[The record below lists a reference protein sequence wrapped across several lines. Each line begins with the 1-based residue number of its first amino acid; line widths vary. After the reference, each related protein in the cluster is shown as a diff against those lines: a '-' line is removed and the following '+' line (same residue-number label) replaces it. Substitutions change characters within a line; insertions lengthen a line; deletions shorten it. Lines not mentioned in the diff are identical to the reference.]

1 VKARLERHR
10 PLILIGAGVLAGLL
24 LLLLALDVSRAQRT
38 IAGDDARFLSQ
49 PRIRG
54 YWEDDGVLPFALGRR
69 VAGVQDDVELRR
81 AVQRFWLGRPRDG
94 LNPSPARLAERARAQ
109 AGLAASEAGGGPGA
123 SQTATLL
130 GVLALLTPPDQ
141 AERPQVVRAA
151 AAAFR
156 RAIVLD
162 QGNEDAK
169 FNLESILR
177 LVGDERNRGQGGG
190 GSAGQEGTEF
200 GGAALS
206 RRGSGY

>member
-1 VKARLERHR
+1 MALVGSGFLLG
-10 PLILIGAGVLAGLL
+10 LI
-24 LLLLALDVSRAQRT
+24 LLLLALDVARADRGLE
-38 IAGDDARFLSQ
+38 GDDARFLAQ
-49 PRIRG
+49 PRIAG
-54 YWEDDGVLPFALGRR
+54 YWQDGGVLPFGVGRKL
-69 VAGVQDDVELRR
+69 AGAEDDVMHRR
-81 AVQRFWLGRPRDG
+81 AVQRFWLGRPADG
-94 LNPSPARLAERARAQ
+94 LTPTPARLAERAQAQ
-109 AGLAASEAGGGPGA
+109 AELAQAEADGGPGA

-151 AAAFR
+151 SSAFR

-162 QGNEDAK
+162 PSNDDAK
-169 FNLESILR
+169 FNLESMLR
-177 LVGDERNRGQGGG
+177 LVADERSRGQGGG

>member
-1 VKARLERHR
+1 MKRHR
-10 PLILIGAGVLAGLL
+10 PAILVGSGFLAGVL
-24 LLLLALDVSRAQRT
+24 LLLLALDVSRAERAL
-38 IAGDDARFLSQ
+38 AGDDARFLAQ
-49 PRIRG
+49 PRIGG
-54 YWEDDGVLPFALGRR
+54 YWEDGGVLPLSLGRR
-69 VAGVQDDVELRR
+69 VAGVQDDVEHRR

-94 LNPSPARLAERARAQ
+94 LTPSPRRLAERAKAQ
-109 AGLAASEAGGGPGA
+109 ALLTESEPDDRVGA

-151 AAAFR
+151 GAAFR

-162 QGNEDAK
+162 PSNDDAK

-177 LVGDERNRGQGGG
+177 LVADDRNRGQGGG

>member
-1 VKARLERHR
+1 VKRHR
-10 PLILIGAGVLAGLL
+10 PAILVGSGFLAGLL

-38 IAGDDARFLSQ
+38 LAGDDARFLSQ
-49 PRIRG
+49 PRVRT

-69 VAGVQDDVELRR
+69 VAGVQDDVEHRR

-94 LNPSPARLAERARAQ
+94 LSASPQRLSERARAQ
-109 AGLAASEAGGGPGA
+109 AGLAESESEGGPGA
-123 SQTATLL
+123 SHTATLL

-162 QGNEDAK
+162 PGNEEAK

-177 LVGDERNRGQGGG
+177 LVGDQRNRGQGGG
-190 GSAGQEGTEF
+190 GSAGQDGTEF

>member
-1 VKARLERHR
+1 MRARW
-10 PLILIGAGVLAGLL
+10 PLALIGTGFLLGVL
-24 LLLLALDVSRAQRT
+24 LLLLALDVSRTVGRLE
-38 IAGDDARFLSQ
+38 GDDARFLAQ
-49 PRIRG
+49 PRIPG
-54 YWEDDGVLPFALGRR
+54 YWEDRGILPFGAGAHLLGAR
-69 VAGVQDDVELRR
+69 DDVAQRD
-81 AVQRFWLGRPRDG
+81 AVQRFWLGRPRDSS
-94 LNPSPARLAERARAQ
+94 NPDPERLDERAQ
-109 AGLAASEAGGGPGA
+109 AQAALAEAEPESGAGA
-123 SQTATLL
+123 SQTANLL

-151 AAAFR
+151 GSAFR

-162 QGNEDAK
+162 PTNDDAK

-177 LVGDERNRGQGGG
+177 LVADERARGQGGG